1 MQAET
6 GIGEGLGVPVERD
19 QRHKGRKADLHPAS
33 KNEAS
38 APLKAVAYP
47 QACALLPRLRF
58 RGQTSIVDQYPIF
71 SSAALP
77 RSEIDTTYRALL
89 DEIEA
94 TLHDPGGAA
103 LLAAHLQDLPD
114 LIQGLHET
122 PQESG
127 RIEILVD
134 RSGRVVSQNAACAQR
149 LGLQPGEHLDGI
161 TLSPQ
166 AAQRVLTGQDGAG
179 IPLLVA
185 DPAGG
190 TIFLFGQAVENDGPI
205 LLTEV
210 QRGIDASIRTR
221 LAASVGLIASEGQ
234 LLKGLMQG
242 KSVQVI
248 ARDLDRT
255 EGTVRQQL
263 KSIMAKMGVNSQQ
276 QLISTAYALS
286 LMDQQARPATSPVTV
301 DLQGA
306 TLHKGRHGVVG
317 LHAFGPADG
326 VPVLL
331 LHGALFGIGTLPG
344 LRGAAQT
351 LGLRILAP
359 ERPGYGHTA
368 LGEDGNPIGLAVRQ
382 AVDILDSHGLQRVV
396 VLAHDIG
403 TRFAAQ
409 LALRVPNRVAAV
421 IAAPATPPMQTWA
434 QTADMP
440 TRHRVNAWAA
450 QHLPGLM
457 DKIVALGLAQIARNG
472 VEVIPRLVF
481 DGCDFDQAILRQ
493 PAAGAVLQEA
503 FHLAWAQR
511 GAGFR
516 ADMRLTNEDWQ
527 DEARRISA
535 PFLCLHGAQSRTVSR
550 SAVEA
555 LARTLPNGRFRLVEG
570 AGHSLPVSH
579 PALILRAALA
589 AGQAAA
595 LGGDEFGFRSEG

>member
-1 MQAET
+1 
-6 GIGEGLGVPVERD
+6 V
-19 QRHKGRKADLHPAS
+19 
-33 KNEAS
+33 
-38 APLKAVAYP
+38 
-47 QACALLPRLRF
+47 
-58 RGQTSIVDQYPIF
+58 
-71 SSAALP
+71 P
-77 RSEIDTTYRALL
+77 RSEIDTKYRALL

-103 LLAAHLQDLPD
+103 SLARHVQDLPD
-114 LIQGLHET
+114 LMQRLHEP

-127 RIEILVD
+127 RMEIMID
-134 RSGRVVSQNAACAQR
+134 RSGRVVSQNAAAAQR
-149 LGLQPGEHLDGI
+149 LGLQQGEHLGAI

-166 AAQRVLTGQDGAG
+166 STGRFFAGQDGTGA
-179 IPLLVA
+179 PLLVA

-190 TIFLFGQAVENDGPI
+190 TIFLFGHAIEDDGPL

-210 QRGIDASIRTR
+210 QRGIDSGIRAR
-221 LAASVGLIASEGQ
+221 LADSVGLIASEGQ

-242 KSVQVI
+242 KSVQTI
-248 ARDLDRT
+248 AQDLGRT

-276 QLISTAYALS
+276 QLISTAYAVS
-286 LMDQQARPATSPVTV
+286 LMYQNTRPATPTAAAN
-301 DLQGA
+301 LQGA
-306 TLHKGRHGVVG
+306 TLHEGRHGVVG
-317 LHAFGPADG
+317 LHSFGPADG
-326 VPVLL
+326 VPVLFV
-331 LHGALFGIGTLPG
+331 HGALFGIAALPG
-344 LRGAAQT
+344 LREAAQT
-351 LGLRILAP
+351 LGLRVLAP
-359 ERPGYGHTA
+359 ERPGFGHTA
-368 LGEDGNPIGLAVRQ
+368 LAEDGDPVGLAVRQ
-382 AVDILDSHGLQRVV
+382 AIDILDTRDLPKVV
-396 VLAHDIG
+396 VVAHDIG
-403 TRFAAQ
+403 TRFAAR
-409 LALRVPNRVAAV
+409 LALDAPDRVAAI

-457 DKIVALGLAQIARNG
+457 DKIVALGLTQIARNG

-493 PAAGAVLQEA
+493 PAAHAVLQEA

-527 DEARRISA
+527 DEARRVVV

-550 SAVEA
+550 NAVEE
-555 LARTLPNGRFRLVEG
+555 LARTLPKGRFRLVEE
-570 AGHSLPVSH
+570 AGHSLPISH

-589 AGQAAA
+589 AGQAAG
-595 LGGDEFGFRSEG
+595 LGGDEFGFHGGD

>member
-1 MQAET
+1 MHFPPLSPR
-6 GIGEGLGVPVERD
+6 IL
-19 QRHKGRKADLHPAS
+19 AS
-33 KNEAS
+33 NVDIYS
-38 APLKAVAYP
+38 
-47 QACALLPRLRF
+47 QHRCA
-58 RGQTSIVDQYPIF
+58 TV
-71 SSAALP
+71 P
-77 RSEIDTTYRALL
+77 RSEIDTKYSALL

-94 TLHDPGGAA
+94 TLNDPGGAA
-103 LLAAHLQDLPD
+103 RLAGHLQDFPD

-122 PQESG
+122 PQEGG
-127 RIEILVD
+127 RIELLVD
-134 RSGRVVSQNAACAQR
+134 RSGRMVSQNAASAQR
-149 LGLQPGEHLDGI
+149 LGLQPGEHLGGI

-166 AAQRVLTGQDGAG
+166 AAQRFLAGQDAAG
-179 IPLLVA
+179 VPLLVA

-190 TIFLFGQAVENDGPI
+190 TIFLFGHAVEDDGPL

-210 QRGIDASIRTR
+210 QRGIDGGIRAR
-221 LAASVGLIASEGQ
+221 LADSVGLIASEGQ
-234 LLKGLMQG
+234 LLKGLVQG
-242 KSVQVI
+242 KPVQAI
-248 ARDLDRT
+248 AHDLGRT

-286 LMDQQARPATSPVTV
+286 LMYQQARPSTPPVGI

-306 TLHKGRHGVVG
+306 TLHEGRHGVVG
-317 LHAFGPADG
+317 LHTFGPADG

-331 LHGALFGIGTLPG
+331 LHGALFGIAALPG
-344 LRGAAQT
+344 LREAAQT

-359 ERPGYGHTA
+359 ERPGFGHTA
-368 LGEDGNPIGLAVRQ
+368 LGEDGDPVGLAVRQ
-382 AVDILDSHGLQRVV
+382 AVDILDSHGIPQVV

-403 TRFAAQ
+403 TRFAAR
-409 LALRVPNRVAAV
+409 LALAVPNRVAAV

-450 QHLPGLM
+450 QLLPGLM

-472 VEVIPRLVF
+472 IEVIPQLVF

-527 DEARRISA
+527 DEARRVTP
-535 PFLCLHGAQSRTVSR
+535 PFLCLHGAESRTVSR
-550 SAVEA
+550 NAVEA
-555 LARTLPNGRFRLVEG
+555 LARMLPKGRFRLVEG

-589 AGQAAA
+589 AGQTAG
-595 LGGDEFGFRSEG
+595 LGGDEFGFRSSE